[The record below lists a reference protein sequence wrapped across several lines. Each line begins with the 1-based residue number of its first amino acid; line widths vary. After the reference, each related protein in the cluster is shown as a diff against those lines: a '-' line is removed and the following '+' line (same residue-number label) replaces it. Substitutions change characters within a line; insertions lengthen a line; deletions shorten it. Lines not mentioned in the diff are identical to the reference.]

1 MGFILSSIMLAL
13 GLGAGMA
20 ASMEAGYR
28 LGIRKRKQD
37 PETPIE
43 GNGAVDSTVFAIL
56 GLILAFTFTGAL
68 SRLDNRRELIA
79 KEANAIGTAYLRLDL
94 LPAEAQ
100 TQLRPIYRDYL
111 SQRIDLARSVEQTAV
126 AQALFQSTLDLQDQI
141 WQISTQAVLIE
152 GNTALTNLVVGA
164 TNDLIDVTSE
174 RLQAYRMH
182 PPAVVYYLMYV
193 LALAASLLIG
203 FNMSGQSKRSYFHAI
218 VFCSIISATIYI
230 TLELEDPRRG
240 LMQISTG
247 DKILVEL
254 LDSMDP

>member
-1 MGFILSSIMLAL
+1 MGFVLSSVMLAL
-13 GLGAGMA
+13 GLGVGMA
-20 ASMEAGYR
+20 ASMEVGYR
-28 LGIRKRKQD
+28 LGSKERQQD
-37 PETPIE
+37 PDAPPE

-94 LPAEAQ
+94 LPPETQA
-100 TQLRPIYRDYL
+100 QLRPIYRDYL
-111 SQRIDLARSVEQTAV
+111 RQRIDLGNSIEQKAV
-126 AQALFQSTLDLQDQI
+126 AQALIQNTLALQNQI

-152 GNTALTNLVVGA
+152 GNPALTSLIVTA
-164 TNDLIDVTSE
+164 INDLIDITND
-174 RLQAYRMH
+174 RLQAFRMH
-182 PPAVVYYLMYV
+182 PPAIVYYLMYS

-203 FNMSGQSKRSYFHAI
+203 FNMSVRKKRSYFHAI
-218 VFCSIISATIYI
+218 LFCSIISATIYI

-240 LMQISTG
+240 LMRISTG